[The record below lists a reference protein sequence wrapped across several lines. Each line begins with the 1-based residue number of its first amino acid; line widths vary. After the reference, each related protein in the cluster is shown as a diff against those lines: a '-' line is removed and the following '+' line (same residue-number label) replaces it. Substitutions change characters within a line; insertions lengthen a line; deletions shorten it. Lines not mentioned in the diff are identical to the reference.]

1 MQRKVAT
8 SLWQILQLRSW
19 QTKAFGDVEMA
30 KMASSLSFAVVVVG
44 AEEQDRPKI
53 QNLYLRRDRGVR
65 VRRLKK
71 NDEDQSKIRNL
82 CLRSPY

>member
-1 MQRKVAT
+1 
-8 SLWQILQLRSW
+8 
-19 QTKAFGDVEMA
+19 
-30 KMASSLSFAVVVVG
+30 MASSLSFAVVVVG

-53 QNLYLRRDRGVR
+53 QNLYLQRDRGVR

-71 NDEDQSKIRNL
+71 TDEDQSKIRNL